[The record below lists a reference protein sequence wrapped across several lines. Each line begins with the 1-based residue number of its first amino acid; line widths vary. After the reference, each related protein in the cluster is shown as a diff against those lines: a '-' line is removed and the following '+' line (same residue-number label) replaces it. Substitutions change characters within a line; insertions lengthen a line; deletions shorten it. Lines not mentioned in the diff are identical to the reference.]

1 MLYFQTISNSFLK
14 YYYLYFHNNKN
25 NESYNNNDDVEL
37 PVLKREMANAD
48 LCLLMV

>member
-25 NESYNNNDDVEL
+25 NESYNNNDVEL

-48 LCLLMV
+48 LALLMV

>member
-1 MLYFQTISNSFLK
+1 MLYFQTISNSVLK

-25 NESYNNNDDVEL
+25 KNECYYNDDVEL

-48 LCLLMV
+48 LALLMV